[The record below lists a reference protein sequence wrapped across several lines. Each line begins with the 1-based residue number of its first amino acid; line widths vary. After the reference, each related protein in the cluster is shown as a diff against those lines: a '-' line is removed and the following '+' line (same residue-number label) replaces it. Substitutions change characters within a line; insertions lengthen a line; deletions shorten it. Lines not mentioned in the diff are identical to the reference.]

1 MFCFLLDRTFQ
12 GYVIICYKQITVHSC
27 SFHLFFGF
35 VWLCFTWRQQSWQ
48 RRILCLCVYMYLCV
62 CVLYIYIHI
71 YIHTH
76 TYTYLLS
83 STPHCPCHPIQNS
96 PGHSRLLWATARALP
111 SLLCFLFT
119 LQVAVNGD
127 RQESASSELWTGKY
141 SHLKTI
147 VFNIWLKNFWKT

>member
-62 CVLYIYIHI
+62 CFI

-76 TYTYLLS
+76 IYISPVIYSSLPLS
-83 STPHCPCHPIQNS
+83 SNPEFTWSQPSALSNSQSPAIPALFLVHPTGSCEWGQ
-96 PGHSRLLWATARALP
+96 TEV
-111 SLLCFLFT
+111 SL
-119 LQVAVNGD
+119 
-127 RQESASSELWTGKY
+127 K
-141 SHLKTI
+141 
-147 VFNIWLKNFWKT
+147 